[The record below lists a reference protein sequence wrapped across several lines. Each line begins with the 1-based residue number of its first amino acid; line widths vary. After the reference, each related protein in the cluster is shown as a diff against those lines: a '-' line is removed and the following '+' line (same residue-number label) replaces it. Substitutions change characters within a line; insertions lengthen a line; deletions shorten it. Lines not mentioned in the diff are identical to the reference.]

1 MKLFSTLAL
10 AKGPDLH
17 ARVGA
22 CLLAAWCA
30 APLVQ
35 AQGLAMQDPSDWSA
49 FQGAAPEAST
59 TGPLMDVVFDDVKRE
74 GPWRVS
80 DQRRLMPDAT
90 QLLQMLRDARWDEA
104 LQWLRQTQPD
114 LSRADDAGHTPLS
127 LAAAAGQLPLVREM
141 VRQGAPLDQVG
152 TQGWTPL
159 AVAVWNGHELVVRDL
174 LRAGARVDAP
184 TLTGQLP
191 LHVACAAGKPRL
203 MAMLV
208 QAGAD
213 WRWPN
218 RRGHHAV
225 SEAAFFGHVPALQW
239 LADQQVPLAA
249 IDAIRL
255 NAVHAAAL
263 GGHLNAVRW
272 LQQRGAAVPSPLTQV
287 LIDQITPAP
296 PTAQAPVT
304 P

>member
-1 MKLFSTLAL
+1 MKLFSMPAL
-10 AKGPDLH
+10 SKGLDLH

-22 CLLAAWCA
+22 CLLVVWSA

-35 AQGLAMQDPSDWSA
+35 AQGLAMQAPSDWSV

-59 TGPLMDVVFDDVKRE
+59 TGPLLDVVFDDVKRE

-80 DQRRLMPDAT
+80 DQRRLMPEAT
-90 QLLQMLRDARWDEA
+90 QLLQLLVDARWDEA

-114 LSRADDAGHTPLS
+114 LSRADDGGHTPLS

-159 AVAVWNGHELVVRDL
+159 AAAVWNGHELVVRDL
-174 LRAGARVDAP
+174 LRAGARTDAP

-225 SEAAFFGHVPALQW
+225 SEAAMFGHINALQW
-239 LADQQVPLAA
+239 LADQQVPLSAK
-249 IDAIRL
+249 DATGL

-263 GGHLNAVRW
+263 GGHKNVVRW
-272 LQQRGAAVPSPLTQV
+272 LQHRGVPAPSPLTQV
-287 LIDQITPAP
+287 LIDQIDPTQQ
-296 PTAQAPVT
+296 TAQVPGT